1 MRRKLSRAAC
11 LGLALIAAAAGAC
24 ERAPDSAATAA
35 PPRPRWTGFTFDP
48 ATLRPGDQVG
58 PYIVDSA
65 AIVRAESLGT
75 WVGVVRFRGTIP
87 LRGRRIPHFDP
98 EVRATCFE
106 ADSATGRRLPRW
118 PDDER
123 RPWFCFENDTTAA
136 RVLADTDTSKP
147 VDIAVDRFT
156 TVRAFTDAV
165 NSARLLEGDACFRSA
180 AILGRLGPVP
190 DSTPGAGWLRFHRG
204 LIGDSGLVRLV
215 ERNGA
220 TVSAAWAR
228 RARGA
233 LELRGADDFMRF
245 EALLARRGDSLV
257 GEARLH
263 TDAQLERD
271 SGGRLLPSERKW
283 LLAAGAAP
291 CDSAP
296 RPWQDAR

>member
-1 MRRKLSRAAC
+1 M
-11 LGLALIAAAAGAC
+11 
-24 ERAPDSAATAA
+24 
-35 PPRPRWTGFTFDP
+35 
-48 ATLRPGDQVG
+48 
-58 PYIVDSA
+58 
-65 AIVRAESLGT
+65 
-75 WVGVVRFRGTIP
+75 
-87 LRGRRIPHFDP
+87 
-98 EVRATCFE
+98 
-106 ADSATGRRLPRW
+106 
-118 PDDER
+118 
-123 RPWFCFENDTTAA
+123 
-136 RVLADTDTSKP
+136 
-147 VDIAVDRFT
+147 
-156 TVRAFTDAV
+156 
-165 NSARLLEGDACFRSA
+165 
-180 AILGRLGPVP
+180 P

>member
-1 MRRKLSRAAC
+1 M
-11 LGLALIAAAAGAC
+11 
-24 ERAPDSAATAA
+24 
-35 PPRPRWTGFTFDP
+35 
-48 ATLRPGDQVG
+48 
-58 PYIVDSA
+58 
-65 AIVRAESLGT
+65 
-75 WVGVVRFRGTIP
+75 
-87 LRGRRIPHFDP
+87 
-98 EVRATCFE
+98 
-106 ADSATGRRLPRW
+106 
-118 PDDER
+118 
-123 RPWFCFENDTTAA
+123 
-136 RVLADTDTSKP
+136 
-147 VDIAVDRFT
+147 
-156 TVRAFTDAV
+156 
-165 NSARLLEGDACFRSA
+165 
-180 AILGRLGPVP
+180 
-190 DSTPGAGWLRFHRG
+190 
-204 LIGDSGLVRLV
+204 RLV